1 MLRYHGKARWRW
13 LVVAVALFIAA
24 IGAYAQELRVA
35 TSGGSAAALETLGR
49 AYQSRTGTKV
59 TLIQGASMGQT
70 PEAIPNR
77 LARGEPI
84 DVLVMV
90 ASALDDLD
98 KAGKIEPDSK
108 VVLARS
114 LIAAAV
120 KAGAPKPDIATVDGL
135 RQALLNAK
143 SVAYSDSA
151 SGVYLSTTLFSK
163 LGIAEQM
170 KGKARQIP
178 GTPVGEVVARGDV
191 ELGFQQYSE
200 LKPIAG
206 IDILGPIPESVQLV
220 TLYSAAVVR
229 GSSNAGAA
237 RAFIDFLSSPA
248 AAEAI
253 RDTGLQPL
261 RDAPR

>member
-1 MLRYHGKARWRW
+1 MTILRYPGTARWRC
-13 LVVAVALFIAA
+13 LFVAVALFMAA
-24 IGAYAQELRVA
+24 IGAYGQELRVA
-35 TSGGSAAALETLGR
+35 TSGGSAAALEALGP
-49 AYQSRTGTKV
+49 AYETRTGTKV
-59 TLIQGASMGQT
+59 TLIRGPSMGQT
-70 PEAIPNR
+70 PEAIPTR

-90 ASALDDLD
+90 ATALDGLD
-98 KAGKIEPDSK
+98 GTGKIEPGSK

-114 LIAAAV
+114 LIAVAV

-135 RQALLNAK
+135 RQTLLNAK

-151 SGVYLSTTLFSK
+151 SGVYLSTTLFPK
-163 LGIAEQM
+163 LGIAEEM

-178 GTPVGEVVARGDV
+178 GTPVGEVVARGEV

-206 IDILGPIPESVQLV
+206 IDIVGPIPESVQLV

-229 GSSNAGAA
+229 GSASVTHASQ
-237 RAFIDFLSSPA
+237 FP
-248 AAEAI
+248 
-253 RDTGLQPL
+253 
-261 RDAPR
+261 